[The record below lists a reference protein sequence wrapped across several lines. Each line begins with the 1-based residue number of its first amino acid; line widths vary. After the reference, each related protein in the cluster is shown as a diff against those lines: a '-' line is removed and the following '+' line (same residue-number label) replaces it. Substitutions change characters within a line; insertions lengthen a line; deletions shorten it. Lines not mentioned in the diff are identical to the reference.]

1 LANDEYASH
10 QTEMFTRQLKEVTMS
25 LAESFAHTGFA
36 RFINTV
42 AGRFIRLI
50 VGAALI
56 VCGCTLLDQTLGIV
70 LIVIGL
76 IPFVA
81 GALDLCLISALLG
94 GPLSGKKL
102 RASKLQS

>member
-1 LANDEYASH
+1 
-10 QTEMFTRQLKEVTMS
+10 MS
-25 LAESFAHTGFA
+25 LAQSFAHTGFA

-42 AGRFIRLI
+42 AGRIVRLVAGI
-50 VGAALI
+50 ALI
-56 VCGCTLLDQTLGIV
+56 VWGYSLLDETLGIV

>member
-1 LANDEYASH
+1 
-10 QTEMFTRQLKEVTMS
+10 MFTRQLKEVTMS
-25 LAESFAHTGFA
+25 LAQSFAHTGFA

-42 AGRFIRLI
+42 AGRIVRLVAGI
-50 VGAALI
+50 ALI
-56 VCGCTLLDQTLGIV
+56 VWGYSLLDETLGIV